1 MERYTYIVGLLSD
14 WFQLFVRD
22 DRFLSPRLGR
32 VAVVVGRVAKVL
44 ECIVCTLGRAARSD
58 KIVLGILDAIVYMYV
73 MDCCYRRL
81 SHYG

>member
-1 MERYTYIVGLLSD
+1 MIGSLAQALLSVD
-14 WFQLFVRD
+14 LNLPMKGVVT
-22 DRFLSPRLGR
+22 LRLGR